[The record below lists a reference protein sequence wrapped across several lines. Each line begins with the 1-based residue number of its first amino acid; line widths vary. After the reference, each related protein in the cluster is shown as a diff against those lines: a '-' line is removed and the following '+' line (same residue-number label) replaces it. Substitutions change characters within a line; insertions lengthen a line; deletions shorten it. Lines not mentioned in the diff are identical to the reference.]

1 MTHCR
6 AVLNLT
12 ALHYIKMYESLDM
25 VVEGEM
31 VKNDLIQNKK
41 VGNFVLL

>member
-1 MTHCR
+1 
-6 AVLNLT
+6 
-12 ALHYIKMYESLDM
+12 MYESLDM